1 MTSIQVQYWELQER
15 KRNNAA
21 TLEEQ
26 KRHNAK
32 TEALTQERNAND
44 YELGNRNLDL
54 GYLNSERNYEIGR
67 ESNAIGWQNSQY
79 NYILGVERNQ
89 EQQLHNAITEGMQA
103 RTGIDYAIWGANRV
117 GDVTSNV
124 VGQGRKTLN
133 TVLPGVSSAVSAGST
148 VVQKIGDWFR
158 DRISESRHTHGR
170 SGKF

>member
-1 MTSIQVQYWELQER
+1 MTSIQVQYWDLQER

-26 KRHNAK
+26 KRHNAA
-32 TEALTQERNAND
+32 TEALTRERNAND

-67 ESNAIGWQNSQY
+67 ESNAVGWQNSQY
-79 NYILGVERNQ
+79 NYILGVERNE
-89 EQQLHNAITEGMQA
+89 EQRRHNAITEGLQA

-124 VGQGRKTLN
+124 VGQGRTTVN
-133 TVLPGVSSAVSAGST
+133 TVLPGVNSAVSAGST
-148 VVQKIGDWFR
+148 VVQKIGNWFR
-158 DRISESRHTHGR
+158 DHIGESRHTHGVG
-170 SGKF
+170 GKF